1 MRRSRLHA
9 HGQLRR
15 RPGAPGVPRPRG
27 RQPGERLPR
36 AGHLARG
43 RHHDAA
49 GGDRPL
55 LGARHHADD
64 PDRDRERGGRG
75 LCRLAHL
82 LSLRGRVRPRDHSD
96 RRRALPDLVAIR
108 PRRRPGATG
117 VPRPPPR
124 SMTMRPN
131 RNEGVM
137 LTRRQALAATALAA
151 LFVGASARAQD
162 RLKVIAS
169 FSILGDLVKNVG
181 GDRVEV
187 ATLVGP
193 NGNAHVYAPS
203 PGDAKK
209 VADAKLVFVNGLGFE
224 GWLDRLVKASG
235 TKAPIVI
242 ATKGIKPL
250 ERTGDHDHDHGR
262 ADPHSW
268 QSVANAKIYIANIRD
283 ALIAADPAGKD
294 VYLAN
299 AAAYLAKLDA
309 LEREVREVIAK
320 IPADRRRVITSHSAF
335 GYFQNAYGVNFIA
348 PQGVSTEAEASAKD
362 VAAIIAQ
369 IKKQKAAAVFVENV
383 TDPRLVEQIARE
395 TGAKVG
401 GTLYSDALTDD
412 KGDAT
417 TYIDLIRHNLRQ
429 LASALVS

>member
-1 MRRSRLHA
+1 
-9 HGQLRR
+9 
-15 RPGAPGVPRPRG
+15 
-27 RQPGERLPR
+27 
-36 AGHLARG
+36 
-43 RHHDAA
+43 
-49 GGDRPL
+49 
-55 LGARHHADD
+55 
-64 PDRDRERGGRG
+64 
-75 LCRLAHL
+75 
-82 LSLRGRVRPRDHSD
+82 
-96 RRRALPDLVAIR
+96 
-108 PRRRPGATG
+108 
-117 VPRPPPR
+117 
-124 SMTMRPN
+124 
-131 RNEGVM
+131 M
-137 LTRRQALAATALAA
+137 LTRRRALAATALAA
-151 LFVGASARAQD
+151 LFVAVPACAQD

-169 FSILGDLVKNVG
+169 FSILGDFVKNVG

-224 GWLDRLVKASG
+224 GWLERLVKASG

-250 ERTGDHDHDHGR
+250 ERGGDHDHDHDHGR
-262 ADPHSW
+262 ADPHAW
-268 QSVANAKIYIANIRD
+268 QSVANAKIYIANSRD

-348 PQGVSTEAEASAKD
+348 PQGASTEAEASAKD

-369 IKKQKAAAVFVENV
+369 IKKQKAAAVFLENV

>member
-1 MRRSRLHA
+1 
-9 HGQLRR
+9 
-15 RPGAPGVPRPRG
+15 
-27 RQPGERLPR
+27 
-36 AGHLARG
+36 
-43 RHHDAA
+43 
-49 GGDRPL
+49 
-55 LGARHHADD
+55 
-64 PDRDRERGGRG
+64 
-75 LCRLAHL
+75 
-82 LSLRGRVRPRDHSD
+82 
-96 RRRALPDLVAIR
+96 
-108 PRRRPGATG
+108 
-117 VPRPPPR
+117 
-124 SMTMRPN
+124 
-131 RNEGVM
+131 M
-137 LTRRQALAATALAA
+137 LTRRRALAATALAA
-151 LFVGASARAQD
+151 LFVAASARAQD

-224 GWLDRLVKASG
+224 GWLERLVKASG

-250 ERTGDHDHDHGR
+250 ERTGDHDHDHDHGR
-262 ADPHSW
+262 ADPHAW
-268 QSVANAKIYIANIRD
+268 QSVANAKIYVANIRD

-294 VYLAN
+294 AYLAN
-299 AAAYLAKLDA
+299 AAADLAKLDA
-309 LEREVREVIAK
+309 LERDVREVIAK
-320 IPADRRRVITSHSAF
+320 IPSDRPRVITSHNAF

-369 IKKQKAAAVFVENV
+369 IKKQKAAAVFLENV

>member
-1 MRRSRLHA
+1 
-9 HGQLRR
+9 
-15 RPGAPGVPRPRG
+15 
-27 RQPGERLPR
+27 
-36 AGHLARG
+36 
-43 RHHDAA
+43 
-49 GGDRPL
+49 
-55 LGARHHADD
+55 
-64 PDRDRERGGRG
+64 
-75 LCRLAHL
+75 
-82 LSLRGRVRPRDHSD
+82 
-96 RRRALPDLVAIR
+96 
-108 PRRRPGATG
+108 
-117 VPRPPPR
+117 
-124 SMTMRPN
+124 
-131 RNEGVM
+131 M
-137 LTRRQALAATALAA
+137 LTRRRALAATALAA
-151 LFVGASARAQD
+151 LFVAASARAQD

-224 GWLDRLVKASG
+224 GWLERLVKASG

-250 ERTGDHDHDHGR
+250 ERTGDHDHDHDHGR
-262 ADPHSW
+262 ADPHAW
-268 QSVANAKIYIANIRD
+268 QSVANAKIYVANIRD
-283 ALIAADPAGKD
+283 ALIVADPTGKD
-294 VYLAN
+294 AYFAN

-320 IPADRRRVITSHSAF
+320 IPAERRRVITSHNAF

-369 IKKQKAAAVFVENV
+369 IRKQKVAAVFLENV

-412 KGDAT
+412 RGDAT